1 MDYDKNYFL
10 NQLRNGQDINS
21 IGQAMADA
29 MNAAMADYTAEQEAV
44 RKAEAEKAEKAN
56 LVAKKKEL
64 SLKMVDLFREYA
76 SLTGNTFMDEMD
88 ITEDDMNTLVET
100 LDGTFALMGAM
111 KELKNAIEAIP
122 DEKVHTVHTKLQRAK
137 TKSDDEILRDFI
149 ASLAQ

>member
-44 RKAEAEKAEKAN
+44 RKAEAEKTAQAN

-76 SLTGNTFMDEMD
+76 SLCAPAD
-88 ITEDDMNTLVET
+88 
-100 LDGTFALMGAM
+100 AYS
-111 KELKNAIEAIP
+111 
-122 DEKVHTVHTKLQRAK
+122 QRQ
-137 TKSDDEILRDFI
+137 L
-149 ASLAQ
+149 